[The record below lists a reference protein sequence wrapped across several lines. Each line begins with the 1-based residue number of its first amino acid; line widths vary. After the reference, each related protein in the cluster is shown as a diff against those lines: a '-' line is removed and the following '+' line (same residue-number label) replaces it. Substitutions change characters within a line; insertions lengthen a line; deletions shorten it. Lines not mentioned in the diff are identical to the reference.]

1 MSCCGVF
8 LMSCDTP
15 AAPRPR
21 RRFELTGGMVAAML
35 VLFFGVIVSVNA
47 TILTLALRTM
57 PGVETKST
65 YETSQHFN
73 EEIARQHARDARG
86 WKAEATLARQ
96 GDGATLGVT
105 LADSLGQPLSGF
117 TAAARL
123 RHPATAQRDHNT
135 ALSERQPGRYEARF
149 DHIEAGAWI
158 LELQARRGDEVVFV
172 SRSRIILPEK

>member
-21 RRFELTGGMVAAML
+21 RPFKLTGGMVAAML

-47 TILTLALRTM
+47 TILTVALRTM
-57 PGVETKST
+57 PGVETRSA

-86 WKAEATLARQ
+86 WKAAVALARQ
-96 GDGATLGVT
+96 GEGAALGVT
-105 LADSLGQPLSGF
+105 LVDRAGRPLSGF
-117 TAAARL
+117 TATARL
-123 RHPATAQRDHNT
+123 RHPATSARDHAVTLN
-135 ALSERQPGRYEARF
+135 ERQPGRYEADLDRV
-149 DHIEAGAWI
+149 EAGSWI
-158 LELQARRGDEVVFV
+158 LELQAKRGEEVVFV
-172 SRSRIILPEK
+172 SRSRIILPET

>member
-21 RRFELTGGMVAAML
+21 RSFQLTGGMVAAML

-47 TILTLALRTM
+47 TILTVALRTM
-57 PGVETKST
+57 PGVETRSA

-73 EEIARQHARDARG
+73 EEIARQQVRDARE
-86 WKAEATLARQ
+86 WKAAVALARQ
-96 GDGATLGVT
+96 GAGATLGVT
-105 LADSLGQPLSGF
+105 LSDRLGQPLSGF
-117 TAAARL
+117 TATARL
-123 RHPATAQRDHNT
+123 RHPATSARDHAVT
-135 ALSERQPGRYEARF
+135 LTERQPGRYEAGF
-149 DHIEAGAWI
+149 DRVEAGSWI

-172 SRSRIILPEK
+172 SRSRVTLPET